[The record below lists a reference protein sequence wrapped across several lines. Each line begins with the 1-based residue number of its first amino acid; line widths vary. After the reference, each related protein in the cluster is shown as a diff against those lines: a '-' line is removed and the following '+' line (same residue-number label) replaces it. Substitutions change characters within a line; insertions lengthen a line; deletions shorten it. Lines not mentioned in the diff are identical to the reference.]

1 MVKLKKKKKKS
12 QELGI
17 PAYGCSVEKLP
28 AEKQSSEHSLQG
40 TVINGMGGK
49 IF

>member
-1 MVKLKKKKKKS
+1 MVKLKKKKKS

-17 PAYGCSVEKLP
+17 LAYECSVEKLP
-28 AEKQSSEHSLQG
+28 AGKQSSEHSLQG